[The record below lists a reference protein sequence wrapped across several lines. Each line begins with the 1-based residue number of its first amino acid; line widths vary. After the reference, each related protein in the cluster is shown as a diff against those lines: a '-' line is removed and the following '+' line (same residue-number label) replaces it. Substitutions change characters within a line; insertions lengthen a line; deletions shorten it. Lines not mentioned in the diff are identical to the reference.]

1 MRATGETPPGLS
13 SRPNLERNVETI
25 FLRWTFVRAVF
36 HRGYVLVATLY
47 FVVGAHLSASQL
59 VFLGTAVSVTLALSD
74 IPTGVWSDVISRKW
88 PLVIGHT
95 FMAAG
100 MVMTGFV
107 TAFPLLLITQALWG
121 LGWAFSNGADVAWLA
136 DELDR
141 PDRIDRVLTA
151 SARWS
156 LFGGATGMV
165 AFGVLGWASNLATA
179 IVLSG
184 ASMAVVGIFVAVRF
198 SEHNFTRT
206 QARRWTASLSIFRR
220 GLALASH
227 DHEILLVFAATMIIN
242 GASMTAWLFPKRLVI
257 LGFPHDPVLWWTAIG
272 ILSSGVGAIALHI
285 VEARIDGVGVARRT
299 YALACFIG
307 LLGMLVLA
315 YAPDFLVGGVGVLLT
330 SGIAFNVTQ
339 PVSVIWVNRRT
350 TSDVRATVHSCLSQ
364 AESIGEIFG
373 GVAFAFLATAADIPV
388 ALVAA
393 GALIAFTGAMVA
405 RSRGD
410 RASDGTRISD
420 E

>member
-1 MRATGETPPGLS
+1 MRATGETPPGLP
-13 SRPNLERNVETI
+13 SRPVRERDVENI

-36 HRGYVLVATLY
+36 HRGYVLVGSLY
-47 FVVGAHLSASQL
+47 FVIGAHLSASQL
-59 VFLGTAVSVTLALSD
+59 VFLGTAVSVTLVLSD
-74 IPTGVWSDVISRKW
+74 IPAGVWSDVFSRKW
-88 PLVIGHT
+88 PLVIGHAL
-95 FMAAG
+95 MAAG

-156 LFGGATGMV
+156 LVGGATGMI
-165 AFGVLGWASNLATA
+165 AFGVLGWASSLPTA
-179 IVLSG
+179 IVVSG
-184 ASMAVVGIFVAVRF
+184 LGMAVVGIFVAVRF

-206 QARRWTASLSIFRR
+206 RAQRWTASLSIFRR
-220 GLALASH
+220 GLALAAH

-242 GASMTAWLFPKRLVI
+242 GASMTAWLFPKQLVI

-285 VEARIDGVGVARRT
+285 VEARIDGVGIARRT

-307 LLGMLVLA
+307 LLGMLALA

-330 SGIAFNVTQ
+330 SGIAFNVTR

-373 GVAFAFLATAADIPV
+373 GVALAVLATATDIPV

-410 RASDGTRISD
+410 RASDDMRN
-420 E
+420 

>member
-1 MRATGETPPGLS
+1 M
-13 SRPNLERNVETI
+13 
-25 FLRWTFVRAVF
+25 F

-165 AFGVLGWASNLATA
+165 AFGVLGWASNLANSDRA
-179 IVLSG
+179 FGSEYG
-184 ASMAVVGIFVAVRF
+184 GGRNHPSRCASASI
-198 SEHNFTRT
+198 TLL
-206 QARRWTASLSIFRR
+206 ARRR
-220 GLALASH
+220 G
-227 DHEILLVFAATMIIN
+227 
-242 GASMTAWLFPKRLVI
+242 GGRPRC
-257 LGFPHDPVLWWTAIG
+257 
-272 ILSSGVGAIALHI
+272 LSSG
-285 VEARIDGVGVARRT
+285 ED
-299 YALACFIG
+299 
-307 LLGMLVLA
+307 
-315 YAPDFLVGGVGVLLT
+315 
-330 SGIAFNVTQ
+330 
-339 PVSVIWVNRRT
+339 
-350 TSDVRATVHSCLSQ
+350 
-364 AESIGEIFG
+364 
-373 GVAFAFLATAADIPV
+373 
-388 ALVAA
+388 
-393 GALIAFTGAMVA
+393 
-405 RSRGD
+405 
-410 RASDGTRISD
+410 
-420 E
+420 